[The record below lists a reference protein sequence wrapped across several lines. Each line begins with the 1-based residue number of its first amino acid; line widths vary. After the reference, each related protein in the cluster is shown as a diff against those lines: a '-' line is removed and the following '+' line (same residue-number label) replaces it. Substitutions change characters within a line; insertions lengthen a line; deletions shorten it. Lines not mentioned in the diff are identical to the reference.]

1 MPGFVKKVADI
12 SLQHFR
18 KADSVELVRL
28 RREQGSQSIGFASR
42 PFVLCGLPI
51 KRPASGVLLH
61 ERRNGRF
68 ILQVTGHPHY
78 GLPYGQDRLIPLLLT
93 TLAVQQQGKTI
104 VFGSAASVL
113 EEFGLQSG
121 GKQYR
126 RLIEGFKRV
135 FGATIFFGTDSQ
147 AKAGVFEQG
156 RFNFISELRLWY
168 SRDPRQSVLTD
179 AVQGSF
185 QNRIVLTDEFFA
197 EIKAH
202 PIPADLEAI
211 KVLAAMPAVLDLF
224 VWLCY
229 RCKIAAGEQSI
240 PLFGEYGLAN
250 QLGSV
255 QYSRERK
262 FRQQLNHWLAIVH
275 GLWPECPAEIASD
288 GQSLSIRRANAIAYM
303 AR

>member
-1 MPGFVKKVADI
+1 MQHIADI

-18 KADSVELVRL
+18 KADGVELVRL

-93 TLAVQQQGKTI
+93 TLAVQQQSKTI

-126 RLIEGFKRV
+126 RLVDGFKRV
-135 FGATIFFGTDSQ
+135 FGATIFFGTDNQ

-168 SRDPRQSVLTD
+168 SSPGQSN
-179 AVQGSF
+179 Q
-185 QNRIVLTDEFFA
+185 IVLTDEFFA
-197 EIKAH
+197 EILAH

-288 GQSLSIRRANAIAYM
+288 GQSLSIRQARAIGN
-303 AR
+303 